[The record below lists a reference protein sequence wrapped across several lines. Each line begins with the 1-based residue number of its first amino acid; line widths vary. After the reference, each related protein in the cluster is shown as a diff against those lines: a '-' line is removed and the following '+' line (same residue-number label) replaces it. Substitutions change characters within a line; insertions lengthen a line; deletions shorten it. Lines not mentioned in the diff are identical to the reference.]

1 MLVLDTDTMTV
12 WLDVRHALRDLLV
25 RRLDRPDRLRRVTTV
40 VSFQEQMGGWL
51 ANIHRARKAEE
62 IVRGYANLLQAF
74 DGHREFE
81 LLPYDR
87 AAQSQFEAFRKQRL
101 RVPTMD
107 LRIACIA
114 RTRGATLL
122 TRNLRDFRQVPGLS
136 VEDWSRG
143 S

>member
-12 WLDVRHALRDLLV
+12 WLDVRHSLRDLLV
-25 RRLDRPDRLRRVTTV
+25 RRLGRPDAIRRVTTV

-51 ANIHRARKAEE
+51 AIIHRARKAEQ
-62 IVRGYANLLQAF
+62 IVRGYANLRQAF
-74 DGHREFE
+74 EGYRAFE
-81 LLPYDR
+81 LLPYDPE
-87 AAQSQFEAFRKQRL
+87 AQSQFEALCRQRV

-114 RTRGATLL
+114 LANNATLL
-122 TRNLRDFRQVPGLS
+122 TRNLGDFRQVPGLS